1 VHYTSKLDD
10 GTALASSIDGTSMR
24 FTIGVGQV
32 IPGLEQA
39 VVGMNPGE
47 SKTVNIPSD
56 KAYGPYRNEMTQ
68 VIARSQ
74 FPKHLK
80 PEVGQKLQGRQVNG
94 QTITLMVTGVSE
106 SSVTLDANHPLAG
119 KNLTVDIQ
127 LVDVSEMRLM
137 TYSEFEELRKQDP
150 YYKKSR
156 WGYLKEVIGI
166 ITKESFNSVLELG
179 AYKQPIVHGSDI
191 MDVNP
196 NRPNLTYLHDATR
209 IPWPVENS
217 KYDLFIALQVWE
229 HLKDK
234 QKEAFKEVIRT
245 SKMAI
250 LSFPLNWNC
259 PENIRHH
266 NITEE
271 KISEW
276 TLHINPVKKIKVG
289 KRSSERIIY
298 FFKFK

>member
-10 GTALASSIDGTSMR
+10 GTVFSSSIDGGPIR

-47 SKTVNIPSD
+47 PKTVNIPSD
-56 KAYGPYRNEMTQ
+56 KAYGPYHKEMAQ

-127 LVDVSEMRLM
+127 LVDVSKMRLM

-156 WGYLKEVIGI
+156 WEYLKEVIDI

-179 AYKQPIVHGSDI
+179 AYKQPIVHRSDI

-196 NRPNLTYLHDATR
+196 DRPNLTYLHDATK
-209 IPWPVENS
+209 IPWPVEDS

-234 QKEAFKEVIRT
+234 QKEAFKEVIRI

-259 PENIRHH
+259 PGNCHH

-276 TLHINPVKKIKVG
+276 TLHVNPVKKIKVG
-289 KRSSERIIY
+289 KKSKRIIY

>member
-1 VHYTSKLDD
+1 MFS
-10 GTALASSIDGTSMR
+10 SSIDGGPIR

-56 KAYGPYRNEMTQ
+56 KAYGPYRKEMTQ
-68 VIARSQ
+68 VIAQSQ

-127 LVDVSEMRLM
+127 LVDVSKWKLM
-137 TYSEFEELRKQDP
+137 TYPEFEELRKQDP

-156 WGYLKEVIGI
+156 WEYLKEVIDI

-196 NRPNLTYLHDATR
+196 NRPNLTYIHDAAK

-234 QKEAFKEVIRT
+234 QKEAFKEVIRI

-259 PENIRHH
+259 PGNCHH

-276 TLHINPVKKIKVG
+276 TLHVNPVKKIKVG
-289 KRSSERIIY
+289 KKTSKRIIY

>member
-1 VHYTSKLDD
+1 MHYTSKLDD
-10 GTALASSIDGTSMR
+10 GTVFSSSIDGGPIR

-47 SKTVNIPSD
+47 PKTVNIPSD
-56 KAYGPYRNEMTQ
+56 KAYGPYHKEMAQ

-127 LVDVSEMRLM
+127 LVDVSKMRLM

-156 WGYLKEVIGI
+156 WEYLKEVIDI

-196 NRPNLTYLHDATR
+196 NHPNLTYLHDATK
-209 IPWPVENS
+209 IPWPVEDS

-234 QKEAFKEVIRT
+234 QKEAFREVIRI

-250 LSFPLNWNC
+250 LSFPLNWNR
-259 PENIRHH
+259 PGDIHH

-276 TLHINPVKKIKVG
+276 TLRINPVKKIKVG
-289 KRSSERIIY
+289 KKTLKRIIY
-298 FFKFK
+298 FFKLK

>member
-1 VHYTSKLDD
+1 
-10 GTALASSIDGTSMR
+10 
-24 FTIGVGQV
+24 
-32 IPGLEQA
+32 
-39 VVGMNPGE
+39 MNPGE
-47 SKTVNIPSD
+47 SRTVNIPSD
-56 KAYGPYRNEMTQ
+56 KAYGPYRKEMTQ
-68 VIARSQ
+68 VIAQSQ

-94 QTITLMVTGVSE
+94 QTITLMVTGDSE

-119 KNLTVDIQ
+119 KNLTADIQ
-127 LVDVSEMRLM
+127 LMDVSKWKLM
-137 TYSEFEELRKQDP
+137 TYPEFEELRKQDP

-156 WGYLKEVIGI
+156 WEYLKEVIDI

-196 NRPNLTYLHDATR
+196 NLPNLTYLHNAAK

-234 QKEAFKEVIRT
+234 QKEAFKEIIRI

-259 PENIRHH
+259 PGNCHH

-276 TLHINPVKKIKVG
+276 TLHVNPVKKIKVG
-289 KRSSERIIY
+289 KKTSKRIIY

>member
-1 VHYTSKLDD
+1 MHYTSKLDD
-10 GTALASSIDGTSMR
+10 GTVFDSSIDR
-24 FTIGVGQV
+24 EPEQFTIGVGQV

-56 KAYGPYRNEMTQ
+56 KAYGPYHNEMAQ

-74 FPKHLK
+74 FPKHFK
-80 PEVGQKLQGRQVNG
+80 PEVGEKLQGRKANG

-127 LVDVSEMRLM
+127 LIDVSKMRLM

-156 WGYLKEVIGI
+156 WEYLKEVIDI

-179 AYKQPIVHGSDI
+179 AYKQPVVHGSDI
-191 MDVNP
+191 MDVNSEL
-196 NRPNLTYLHDATR
+196 PNLTYIHNATK

-234 QKEAFKEVIRT
+234 QKEAFKEVIRI

-250 LSFPLNWNC
+250 LSFPLNWDCPGNC
-259 PENIRHH
+259 HH

-276 TLHINPVKKIKVG
+276 TLHVNPVKKIKVG
-289 KRSSERIIY
+289 ERTSERIIC